1 MWKERVLQKLDCL
14 QKRIGHTQIL
24 PLEHEIVDLY
34 VKIENQNFMGSVKAR
49 AAFTIIR
56 NAVENDL
63 IQENTQVIEASS
75 GNFAVSC
82 AAICKMIGAK
92 FIAVIDPL
100 INRSY
105 EKLIEFFAHDVIKVH
120 KKDGNQGYLL
130 TKLEMVRTFCEK
142 NPQGYWLNQYENEN
156 NFNAHYFG
164 TAEEIIKDFPSLDY
178 AFIAVATG
186 GTISGISCRLKEYYP
201 NIKIIAVDAVGSV
214 IFGGRPRPRYIPGMG
229 SGIKPP
235 LINRADINDVI
246 RVAEADTIA
255 ACHEL
260 FLNYGLFLGGSSGT
274 VYHGVKAYF
283 QDRIFAHKPKVLF
296 LSPDGG
302 NGYVDNIF
310 DRDWITWF
318 ANKEEDIPLAI

>member
-1 MWKERVLQKLDCL
+1 MWKEQVLGKMDLL
-14 QKRIGHTQIL
+14 QERIGNTQIL
-24 PLEHEIVDLY
+24 PLDHETVDLF

-49 AAFTIIR
+49 AAYTIIR

-63 IQENTQVIEASS
+63 IQQETCVIEASS

-92 FIAVIDPL
+92 FVAVIDPL

-105 EKLIEFFAHDVIKVH
+105 EKLIEFFSHDVIKVRQ
-120 KKDGNQGYLL
+120 KDVNQGYLL
-130 TKLEMVRTFCEK
+130 TKLEAVRDYCEH
-142 NPQGYWLNQYENEN
+142 NPNGYWLYQYENDN

-164 TAEEIIKDFPSLDY
+164 TAEEIIDKFPVLDY

-201 NIKIIAVDAVGSV
+201 NIKIIAVDAEGSV
-214 IFGGRPRPRYIPGMG
+214 IFGGRPKPRYIPGMG

-235 LINRADINDVI
+235 LVHRADINEVI
-246 RVAEADTIA
+246 RVAEKDTIT
-255 ACHEL
+255 ACHDL
-260 FLNYGLFLGGSSGT
+260 FFNHGLFLGGSSGT
-274 VYHGVKAYF
+274 VYHGVKTYF
-283 QDRIFAHKPKVLF
+283 HDRVFAGRPKVLF

-302 NGYVDNIF
+302 HGYVDNIF
-310 DRDWITWF
+310 DREWVTWF
-318 ANKEEDIPLAI
+318 ANKEKQVSVAM